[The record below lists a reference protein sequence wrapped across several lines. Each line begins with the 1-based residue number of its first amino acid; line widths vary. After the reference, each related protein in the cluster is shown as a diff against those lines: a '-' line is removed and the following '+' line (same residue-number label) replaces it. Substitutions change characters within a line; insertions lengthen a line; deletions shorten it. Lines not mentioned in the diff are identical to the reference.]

1 MPSQERQ
8 ANLIQAEI
16 YENDINEVLGNTDN
30 TSITS
35 DKVHAEKFGQYQL
48 STTSSSSNGSDI
60 PPAEVNKKRR
70 KKVSKAFFLSQ
81 AALSGSD
88 ASDSEDG
95 DDNGQENDYDLADSI
110 IDNNEYSQ
118 SESVYHRLRAAPN
131 LKPWMNRKMKPIT
144 DSIFSQM
151 PDGEDDSYL
160 HDSFCVSDSF
170 RTQKPVENG
179 QKKKK
184 KKKGKNLYESELEIC
199 DGWMDGFEVRRRAAR
214 RERRGAGVSSGEEEG
229 RGGKLKRLRV
239 DLSESGESEAKSEES
254 GRSGEWKTGIYGQA
268 NKKTDIFV
276 SKIRY

>member
-1 MPSQERQ
+1 MPSQEKQ

-48 STTSSSSNGSDI
+48 STTSSSSKGSDI
-60 PPAEVNKKRR
+60 LPTEVKKKRR

-88 ASDSEDG
+88 ASDSEEG
-95 DDNGQENDYDLADSI
+95 DDNDQENNYDLADSI

-118 SESVYHRLRAAPN
+118 SESVYHRLRATPN

-170 RTQKPVENG
+170 RTQKPVEE
-179 QKKKK
+179 KKKNR
-184 KKKGKNLYESELEIC
+184 KKGKSLYESELEIC
-199 DGWMDGFEVRRRAAR
+199 DGWILRWLDGRVR
-214 RERRGAGVSSGEEEG
+214 G
-229 RGGKLKRLRV
+229 
-239 DLSESGESEAKSEES
+239 
-254 GRSGEWKTGIYGQA
+254 
-268 NKKTDIFV
+268 
-276 SKIRY
+276 